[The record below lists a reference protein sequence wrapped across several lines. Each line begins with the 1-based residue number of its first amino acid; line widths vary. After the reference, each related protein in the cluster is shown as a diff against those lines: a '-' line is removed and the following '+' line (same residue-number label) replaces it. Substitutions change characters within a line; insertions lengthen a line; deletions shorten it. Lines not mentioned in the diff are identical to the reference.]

1 MTELAVLI
9 PNKTFNTSLGEMEL
23 CPFWFKDFNKAM
35 EIIER
40 YTNVF
45 MVANTAAEIAER
57 LFAKSQGNYEVI
69 ADIHKLLNLV
79 MIKPVDIDNL
89 RFDEVLCLV
98 TEVIDMNLDFFKRI
112 GERLNNAQNA
122 GQPAE

>member
-1 MTELAVLI
+1 MTDLAVLI

-79 MIKPVDIDNL
+79 MVKPVEIDNL